1 MSMICPHCKK
11 EFAVDIYVG
20 EESHDYNATLVRKR
34 TQHINWSEI
43 KSEIE
48 NGYGNAILSVGDK
61 LCFTLKDGRDASVS
75 VIAINHYENNSVIF
89 MFDNM
94 LWEKEMNHR
103 STNHGGWHASFMADF
118 LDDEVYSVLPEELAC
133 VIKART
139 IVQKLDNVEYK
150 RESKL
155 WLPSMTEMFGERAGY
170 DDCDFGDIQFP
181 IFKKKE
187 LIALEQEKTV
197 IHIGIGFALLILT
210 RLTAFG
216 WSMATATASGTT
228 PLMRLAF
235 APASLSEISISSM

>member
-1 MSMICPHCKK
+1 MIDIMNMTCPHCKK
-11 EFAVDIYVG
+11 EFAADIYVG

-61 LCFTLKDGRDASVS
+61 LCFTLKDGRAASVS

-103 STNHGGWHASFMADF
+103 STNHGGWHDSYMADF
-118 LDDEVYSVLPEELAC
+118 LDDEVYAVLPEELAC
-133 VIKART
+133 VIKTRT

-155 WLPSMTEMFGERAGY
+155 WLPSMTEVFGERTGY
-170 DDCDFGDIQFP
+170 DECDFGDIQFP
-181 IFKKKE
+181 IFKK
-187 LIALEQEKTV
+187 
-197 IHIGIGFALLILT
+197 GINRIRARESGETYWYWLRAPHLDTSDDFWMVDYD
-210 RLTAFG
+210 G
-216 WSMATATASGTT
+216 DSDWDYASDTNGVC
-228 PLMRLAF
+228 PCF
-235 APASLSEISISSM
+235 II